1 MVRLHEISELEIVW
15 RGYRERAERTLDNQL
30 PLPTE
35 APARLHE
42 AMRYVC
48 LGGGK
53 RLRAMLV
60 YATGAA
66 LGADASSLDAPAC
79 AVELVHAYS
88 LVHDDLPAM
97 DDDNLRRGRPTCHRA
112 YDEATAVLVGDGLQ
126 ALAFEVLAKT
136 SMPHIDATRRA
147 AMLTRL
153 AEASGSRGMVGG
165 QALDL
170 AAAGQQLGIDDLQH
184 MHLKKT
190 GALIRA
196 SVALGALG
204 AATVTPQTLASLDN
218 YARCIGLAFQIVDDI
233 LDEEGETELL
243 GKMSGADRALNKST
257 YPAALGLDGARA
269 TAHDLHRQALQSLRR
284 IDGDTTELSA
294 LANFIV
300 ERNH

>member
-1 MVRLHEISELEIVW
+1 MW
-15 RGYRERAERTLDNQL
+15 RGYRERVELTLHNQL

-35 APARLHE
+35 EPARLHE

-60 YATGAA
+60 YGTGAA

-97 DDDNLRRGRPTCHRA
+97 DDDDLRRGRPTCHRA

-126 ALAFEVLAKT
+126 TLAFEVLAKAP
-136 SMPHIDATRRA
+136 MPGIDAPRRA

-204 AATVTPQTLASLDN
+204 AATVTPETLASLDN
-218 YARCIGLAFQIVDDI
+218 YARCIGLAFQVVDDI

-269 TAHDLHRQALQSLRR
+269 TAHDLHRQALQSLQQ
-284 IDGDTTELSA
+284 IDGDTAELSA

>member
-1 MVRLHEISELEIVW
+1 VW
-15 RGYRERAERTLDNQL
+15 RGYRERAERTLDSRL
-30 PLPTE
+30 PLATE
-35 APARLHE
+35 TPARLHE

-60 YATGAA
+60 YSTGAA
-66 LGADASSLDAPAC
+66 LGVDASNLDIPAC
-79 AVELVHAYS
+79 AVELVHSYS

-97 DDDNLRRGRPTCHRA
+97 DDDSLRRGRPSCHRA
-112 YDEATAVLVGDGLQ
+112 YDEATAILVGDGLQ
-126 ALAFEVLAKT
+126 TLAFEILAT
-136 SMPHIDATRRA
+136 APMPGIDAPRRA

-170 AAAGQQLGIDDLQH
+170 AAAGKQLGIVDLQH
-184 MHLKKT
+184 MHLMKT

-204 AATVTPQTLASLDN
+204 AAAVKPETLASLDN
-218 YARCIGLAFQIVDDI
+218 YARCIGLAFQVVDDI

-269 TAHDLHRQALQSLRR
+269 TAHDLHHQALQSLQQ